1 MRAQKNPVAADLRRA
16 GYYPTLVE
24 DVLEVA
30 LAGEDVAA
38 HLVHL
43 ETTFFGSEVRRHL
56 TALVVTATRLVVTHV
71 DDQPAS
77 GEQPHSTALA
87 TSEAVPLAQVRSV
100 ALTHE
105 FVAPE
110 RHRPGGTPTVLVLA
124 VGWAGV
130 NRLELAPAQCD
141 DPDCDADHGYSGSL
155 ATDDLV
161 LRISGEAEG
170 PAAVRDAV
178 EFSKVLSAATA
189 TASRA
194 VT

>member
-1 MRAQKNPVAADLRRA
+1 MRAQKNPFAADLRRA
-16 GYYPTLVE
+16 GYYPALVE

-30 LAGEDVAA
+30 LAGEPVEA
-38 HLVHL
+38 HYVHL

-56 TALVVTATRLVVTHV
+56 TALVITGSRLVVTHV
-71 DDQPAS
+71 DDQPPN
-77 GEQPHSTALA
+77 GEGAPATALA
-87 TSEAVPLAQVRSV
+87 TSEAVPLSQVRSV

-110 RHRPGGTPTVLVLA
+110 GHRAGDTPTVLVLSI
-124 VGWAGV
+124 GWAGV
-130 NRLELAPAQCD
+130 SRVELAPAQCD

-178 EFSKVLSAATA
+178 EFARVLSAATA
-189 TASRA
+189 SRA
-194 VT
+194 GT

>member
-1 MRAQKNPVAADLRRA
+1 MRAHKNPVATDLHRA
-16 GYYPTLVE
+16 GYYPALVE
-24 DVLEVA
+24 DVLDVA
-30 LAGEDVAA
+30 LADEQVRA

-56 TALVVTATRLVVTHV
+56 TALAVTPTRLVVTHV
-71 DDQPAS
+71 DDQPPGLDQSHA
-77 GEQPHSTALA
+77 TALA
-87 TSEAVPLAQVRSV
+87 TSEAVPLSQVRSV

-110 RHRPGGTPTVLVLA
+110 RHRPGATPTVLVLA
-124 VGWAGV
+124 IGWAGV
-130 NRLELAPAQCD
+130 SRIELGPAQCD

-170 PAAVRDAV
+170 PAAVREAV
-178 EFSKVLSAATA
+178 DFARVLSAATA
-189 TASRA
+189 TSPA
-194 VT
+194 T

>member
-1 MRAQKNPVAADLRRA
+1 VRAAKTPLTADLRRA
-16 GYYPTLVE
+16 GYYPSLVE
-24 DVLEVA
+24 DVVDVA
-30 LAGEDVAA
+30 LAGEPVVA

-56 TALVVTATRLVVTHV
+56 TALALTATRLVVTHV
-71 DDQPAS
+71 DDQPAD
-77 GEQPHSTALA
+77 GEHPSATALA
-87 TSEAVPLAQVRSV
+87 TSEAVPLSAVRSV

-110 RHRPGGTPTVLVLA
+110 RHRTGSTPTVLVLA

-130 NRLELAPAQCD
+130 SRVELAPAQCE

-170 PAAVRDAV
+170 PAAVQEAV
-178 EFSKVLSAATA
+178 EFARVLSAATA
-189 TASRA
+189 AAATP
-194 VT
+194 